1 MPLFDEL
8 AQASAQGAAVS
19 PEAAS
24 SGSGFEIPPLA
35 PDVLFHIG
43 PLGVTNTILY
53 TYLVMVI
60 LVFLAMLCTRKLKE
74 VPAARSWQTFAEV
87 IINTLL
93 NVSEGAV
100 GRERAR
106 QIFPLMATLFIFI
119 LSSNWMSLVPLVG
132 PFYIQE
138 GGEKLPLFR
147 AVNADWS
154 TTLAMALVTFVV
166 TEFWGLRY
174 RAKEHLLHFVKPIGV
189 GQIELVSEFVRVLSL
204 SVRLFGNLFAGEV
217 LVTVMTNLIP
227 LVVPAVFLLLETLF
241 GFIQATV
248 FTVLCLAYFTLNTTS
263 HHVEHD
269 HEENPVGATAA

>member
-1 MPLFDEL
+1 MPLQQL
-8 AQASAQGAAVS
+8 AQAATESAGVS

-53 TYLVMVI
+53 TYLVMVV
-60 LVFLAMLCTRKLKE
+60 LVALAIICARRLKE
-74 VPAARSWQTFAEV
+74 TPAGRSWQIFAEV
-87 IINTLL
+87 VISTLL
-93 NVSEGAV
+93 NLAENSV
-100 GRERAR
+100 GRQRAR
-106 QIFPLMATLFIFI
+106 QIFPLLATLFIFI
-119 LSSNWMSLVPLVG
+119 LTSNWFSLFPLIG
-132 PFYIQE
+132 PFYVQE

-166 TEFWGLRY
+166 TEFWGFRY
-174 RAKEHLLHFVKPIGV
+174 RAKEHIMHFVKPIGV

-217 LVTVMTNLIP
+217 LVTVMTSLIP
-227 LVVPAVFLLLETLF
+227 LAVPAVFLLLETLF

-248 FTVLCLAYFTLNTTS
+248 FTVLCLAYFTLNTTT

-269 HEENPVGATAA
+269 EAENTVHATAA